1 MIKKIAT
8 KRRKFAVSAGSKYM
22 TRYGRDV
29 EILKY
34 DFNNSKY
41 PVVAAVSKLSGEDAI
56 LVQYRRDGTPK
67 PMPGRK
73 NLKGF
78 ELVDFNNIFKIESK

>member
-8 KRRKFAVSAGSKYM
+8 KRRQFTVAAGEKYT
-22 TRYGRDV
+22 TRYGRNV

-34 DFNNSKY
+34 DFNNEKY

-67 PMPGRK
+67 PTGR
-73 NLKGF
+73 NMKGF
-78 ELVDFNNIFKIESK
+78 ELVDFNSTFKIESK

>member
-8 KRRKFAVSAGSKYM
+8 KRRNFVISSGKRYT

-34 DFNNSKY
+34 DFNNAKY

-73 NLKGF
+73 NTKGF
-78 ELVDFNNIFKIESK
+78 ELVDFNSIFKISSK